1 MAQADFEFL
10 ILHLLG
16 GGDDRFMSAHL
27 ISASLGIEPRVLC
40 MPGKHN
46 AYLAWEDLSV
56 VLDGFELV
64 ACSASPGAR

>member
-1 MAQADFEFL
+1 
-10 ILHLLG
+10 
-16 GGDDRFMSAHL
+16 MSAHL
-27 ISASLGIEPRVLC
+27 ISASLGIEPRVLH
-40 MPGKHN
+40 MPGKHD